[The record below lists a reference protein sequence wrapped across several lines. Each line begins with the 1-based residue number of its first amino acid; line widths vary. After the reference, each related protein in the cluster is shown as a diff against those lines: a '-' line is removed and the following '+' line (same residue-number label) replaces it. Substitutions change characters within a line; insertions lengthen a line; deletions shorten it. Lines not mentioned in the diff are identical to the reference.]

1 MLRDR
6 TAKDLLLL
14 TVAKVGVIALIYYVC
29 FAAYDG
35 RPVDTVSHLLGPPVL
50 TPQSSAAPQQGQ

>member
-1 MLRDR
+1 MLKDR

-14 TVAKVGVIALIYYVC
+14 SLVKAAAIAAIYYLC

-35 RPVDTVSHLLGPPVL
+35 RPVDAVSHLLGPAG
-50 TPQSSAAPQQGQ
+50 AASQLKQGQ

>member
-1 MLRDR
+1 MLTDR

-14 TVAKVGVIALIYYVC
+14 SLVKVAAIAAIYYLC

-35 RPVDTVSHLLGPPVL
+35 RPVDAVSHLLGPAGAM
-50 TPQSSAAPQQGQ
+50 PQLKQGK

>member
-14 TVAKVGVIALIYYVC
+14 SLVKVAAIAAIYYLC

-35 RPVDTVSHLLGPPVL
+35 RPVARCTL
-50 TPQSSAAPQQGQ
+50 

>member
-14 TVAKVGVIALIYYVC
+14 SLVKVAAIAAIYYLC

-35 RPVDTVSHLLGPPVL
+35 RPVDAVSHLLGPAGAVHTL
-50 TPQSSAAPQQGQ
+50 KQGQ

>member
-14 TVAKVGVIALIYYVC
+14 TLVKAAAIAAIYYLC

-35 RPVDTVSHLLGPPVL
+35 RPVDAVSHLLGPAGE
-50 TPQSSAAPQQGQ
+50 TQAPNQGQ

>member
-1 MLRDR
+1 MLPDR

-14 TVAKVGVIALIYYVC
+14 TLVKITVIAAIYYLC

-35 RPVDTVSHLLGPPVL
+35 RPVDAITHLLGPPGAVPHL
-50 TPQSSAAPQQGQ
+50 NQGQ

>member
-14 TVAKVGVIALIYYVC
+14 TLVKAAAIAAIYYLC

-35 RPVDTVSHLLGPPVL
+35 RPVDAVSHLLGPSPVMPHL
-50 TPQSSAAPQQGQ
+50 NQGQ